1 MNNTPAYY
9 LKNKKPFK
17 LEWTAKELQHIGS
30 GVIKQDMKV
39 DDILQEKVDTFL
51 AGQSP
56 RWVPY
61 FKRFVTIW
69 RERTEKQHMVN
80 ETTFSQ
86 YKNAT
91 TFTQIK
97 HYRLDEY
104 VHQII
109 TWLKLRAKDPEDP
122 TLPKKMK
129 QTGAKYFVR
138 WYSLVMAREKEL
150 SNYNGDPNKV
160 LVTLTRSEASQYY
173 PIADEY
179 LKAPTPSLKRRRT
192 YASDPA
198 IRHLRHFSDVIQK
211 GTECKNVFL
220 TGIQENEMKITI
232 EKMNTLKNMD
242 DKVAHL
248 KQFVGVILEEY
259 NALLKESNET
269 DIINSIY
276 DLNGRKRLVVSQI
289 QSNHPTLDA
298 LEKANGASQ

>member
-1 MNNTPAYY
+1 MSDKPKYY
-9 LKNKKPFK
+9 LNNKKPFK
-17 LEWTAKELQHIGS
+17 LQWTAKELQHIGS

-39 DDILQEKVDTFL
+39 EDILQEEVDDFE

-56 RWVPY
+56 LWVPY

-69 RERTEKQHMVN
+69 RERSEKQHMVN

-97 HYRLDEY
+97 HYRLDQY

-109 TWLKLRAKDPEDP
+109 TWLNLRAKNAKHPS
-122 TLPKKMK
+122 LPKKMK

-160 LVTLTRSEASQYY
+160 LVELTRSEAAQYY

-179 LKAPTPSLKRRRT
+179 LKAPSASLKRRRT

-211 GTECKNVFL
+211 GKECKNVFL
-220 TGIQENEMKITI
+220 TGLQDIELKIEI
-232 EKMNTLKNMD
+232 EKMNTLKKTA

-248 KQFVGVILEEY
+248 KKFVGVILEEY
-259 NALLKESNET
+259 NTLWKESNET

-298 LEKANGASQ
+298 LEKANGSNQ